1 MKKSWRYWHGWNRR
15 SEVKIVFV
23 IPNMTGGGT
32 ERVISLFANEYAR
45 RGMDVA
51 IMMFAGDECAYTVDE
66 RVELVCVSPQSHG
79 NARVRLERLK
89 NMRAYFKKND
99 GCYIFSF
106 CTMGTVFGAIA
117 AAGLHC
123 PMLVAE
129 RTDPRSSGHDF
140 IRNLAYRRARQ
151 LVVQTEESLNYLP
164 SSFRKKAYRLPNP
177 VDETIPRPFEG
188 ERTKRVVYLG
198 RLEPE
203 KNPMLLLE
211 AFALFEKSFPKY
223 RLEYYG
229 AGSLEPELRRRAE
242 ELHLTS
248 RVAWHGFCRDAKQ
261 QIVDAGIF
269 VLPSNYEGI
278 SNAMVEALAMGLPVI
293 ATDCPIGG
301 AASYIR
307 DGENGLLVPVKDAE
321 KMAEAMKRIAGD
333 PKLAARLSHNA
344 AKLREECPVDKVADR
359 LLEIAGIRK

>member
-1 MKKSWRYWHGWNRR
+1 M
-15 SEVKIVFV
+15 KIVFV

-32 ERVISLFANEYAR
+32 ERVISLFANEYAK

-51 IMMFAGDECAYTVDE
+51 IMMFAGDECAYSVDPK
-66 RVELVCVSPQSHG
+66 VEMVCVSPQSHG
-79 NARVRLERLK
+79 NALVRMERLK

-117 AAGLHC
+117 AAGLQC

-140 IRNLAYRRARQ
+140 IRNLAYRRAKQ

-164 SSFRKKAYRLPNP
+164 ASFRKKAYRLPNP
-177 VDETIPRPFEG
+177 VDKMLPAPFEG
-188 ERTKRVVYLG
+188 VRRHRVVYLG

-203 KNPMLLLE
+203 KNPLLLLE
-211 AFALFEKSFPKY
+211 AFALFEKKFPEY
-223 RLEYYG
+223 RLEYFG
-229 AGSLEPELRRRAE
+229 EGSLELELKQRARELQLE
-242 ELHLTS
+242 EKI
-248 RVAWHGFCRDAKQ
+248 VWHGFCRDAKQ
-261 QIVDAGIF
+261 RIVDVSIF

-278 SNAMVEALAMGLPVI
+278 SNAMVEAMAMGLPVV

-307 DGENGLLVPVKDAE
+307 DGENGLLVPVGDVDR
-321 KMAEAMKRIAGD
+321 MAEAMMRIAGD
-333 PKLAARLSHNA
+333 PELAGRLSENA
-344 AKLREECPVDKVADR
+344 RKLREECPIEKVADR
-359 LLEIAGIRK
+359 LLEIAGIKG